1 MMKMRSFWRISSR
14 IAREMASRKK
24 IFSVVTAGL
33 PDICERFRRLREL
46 GCVRKAERARD
57 DIGDLVVE
65 ARLVLPV
72 DDASPEPALQL
83 TFDRTQRPDGRE
95 FLATPGFPSRR
106 CVTGEAM
113 GDAFQE
119 LRPRASPDFFRHLTS
134 NACDQLHV
142 HAIDGAGRHSEGR
155 ADIRD

>member
-33 PDICERFRRLREL
+33 PDICENFRRVGEFRS
-46 GCVRKAERARD
+46 VRKSERARD

-65 ARLVLPV
+65 AGLALPV
-72 DDASPEPALQL
+72 DDASPEQALPV

-106 CVTGEAM
+106 RVTGETI

-119 LRPRASPDFFRHLTS
+119 LWPRASPDF
-134 NACDQLHV
+134 
-142 HAIDGAGRHSEGR
+142 
-155 ADIRD
+155 